1 MTKDRMTAMQ
11 VGRKVGAL
19 LGGIVW
25 AIFGIVPGFYFG
37 SAATVIL
44 LSHLAGGPVEPSV
57 IVRMLM
63 VVGTILGLFCTA
75 SVSIVIGAVLG
86 TALGYVADL
95 IRLPAREEEKEE
107 ATVTSQ

>member
-1 MTKDRMTAMQ
+1 MTKDRMKAMQ

-44 LSHLAGGPVEPSV
+44 LSHLAGGPVEPGV

-63 VVGTILGLFCTA
+63 VVGTVLGLFCTA
-75 SVSIVIGAVLG
+75 AVSIVVGAVSG
-86 TALGYVADL
+86 TALGYVADA
-95 IRLPAREEEKEE
+95 IRLPAKAEEAE
-107 ATVTSQ
+107 ATVTTK